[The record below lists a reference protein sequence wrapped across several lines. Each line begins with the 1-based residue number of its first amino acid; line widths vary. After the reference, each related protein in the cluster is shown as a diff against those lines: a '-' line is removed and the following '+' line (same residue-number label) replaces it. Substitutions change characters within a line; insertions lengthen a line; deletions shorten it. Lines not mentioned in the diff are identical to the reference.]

1 MAQYSW
7 SVSPGF
13 ATNENIDLIN
23 NDIDTQVLDNT
34 RLSTENLIGSISV
47 TFSTELSPNSI
58 LIVNEIFRIRDNRM
72 YRGNK
77 AILMYPQTTVKTPIF
92 KIIGSIPYQVR
103 WYITNIEVTSYMS
116 SGLTSYTIQVY
127 DTTNSEII
135 AEKEFFNTE
144 SNLNDLGIISN
155 LPQTNST
162 FEVYVKTNGSKSAN
176 AYIENII
183 ITYNQIF

>member
-1 MAQYSW
+1 
-7 SVSPGF
+7 
-13 ATNENIDLIN
+13 
-23 NDIDTQVLDNT
+23 
-34 RLSTENLIGSISV
+34 
-47 TFSTELSPNSI
+47 
-58 LIVNEIFRIRDNRM
+58 
-72 YRGNK
+72 
-77 AILMYPQTTVKTPIF
+77 
-92 KIIGSIPYQVR
+92 
-103 WYITNIEVTSYMS
+103 MS

-127 DTTNSEII
+127 DKTNSEII